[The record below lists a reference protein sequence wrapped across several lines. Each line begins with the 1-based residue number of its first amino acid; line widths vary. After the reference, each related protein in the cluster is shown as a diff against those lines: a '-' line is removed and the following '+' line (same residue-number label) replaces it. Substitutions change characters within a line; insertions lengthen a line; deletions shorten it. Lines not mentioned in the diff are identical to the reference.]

1 MYDLNI
7 NIKKMPP
14 FVNYNEDNMEQHDLP
29 ESALFDQAID
39 SNDINTIQSMINN
52 GYNVNQPAFIIVDN
66 QERDRYPLI
75 FAVVNGFFDIVDVL
89 LNAGSNINY
98 KDVKGKNSIM
108 YASSL
113 GNDEILQILIN
124 DIAEND
130 VANIINE
137 RDDHGWTALMI
148 ACEEGHHDIVEI
160 LLEKGADKYL
170 LNNDN
175 QSASF
180 IANNNG
186 HIDIVNM
193 LN

>member
-1 MYDLNI
+1 
-7 NIKKMPP
+7 MPP
-14 FVNYNEDNMEQHDLP
+14 FGDYNGDNMEQHDLP
-29 ESALFDQAID
+29 ENALFDQAIN
-39 SNDINTIQSMINN
+39 SNNINAIQSMINN

-66 QERDRYPLI
+66 QVRDRYPLI
-75 FAVVNGFFDIVDVL
+75 FAVVNGFLDIVDVL

-98 KDVKGKNSIM
+98 KDVKGINSIM